1 MKKLA
6 VLMMI
11 PALAMFMVP
20 ALASANWY
28 YWWGI
33 QGTWEM
39 SASGSCLH
47 SSQSTITT
55 IRGREWLVDRSR
67 WFRSLCRCYRGQ
79 RYLEFQA

>member
-11 PALAMFMVP
+11 PALVMFMVP

-33 QGTWEM
+33 QGNWEM

-47 SSQSTITT
+47 SSLAYDTNQ
-55 IRGREWLVDRSR
+55 WQVDRS
-67 WFRSLCRCYRGQ
+67 Q
-79 RYLEFQA
+79 